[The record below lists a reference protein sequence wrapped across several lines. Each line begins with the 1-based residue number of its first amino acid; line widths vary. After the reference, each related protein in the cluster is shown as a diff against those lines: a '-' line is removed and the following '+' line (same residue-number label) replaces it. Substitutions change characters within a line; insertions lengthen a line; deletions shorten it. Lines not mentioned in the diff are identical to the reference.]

1 MANLSRVDVP
11 APPSLINAPDD
22 YARAYQD
29 SYSNVL
35 RLYFNRLTGVLRALF
50 GVSGGSILR
59 FPHIAASDLTD
70 QYAGGDDTPTLVL
83 WDTLDSSE
91 GFTLNPSGSATASQQ
106 GIYKIDYSLQ
116 FVNTYNAQEDLY
128 VWLKVNGSNVP
139 GSASK
144 FTVPARKS
152 AGIFGYLIAYSSI
165 TFAMNPEDD
174 VELWWQTSKAYDPI
188 GLVDGVYME
197 YIPAGGALPS
207 APSAVGTITFISAIT

>member
-1 MANLSRVDVP
+1 MANLSRVDIP

-35 RLYFNRLTGVLRALF
+35 RLYFTRLTSVLRALF
-50 GVSGGSILR
+50 GVSGGAILR

-70 QYAGGDDTPTLVL
+70 QYAGGNNTPTLVL

-116 FVNTYNAQEDLY
+116 FVNTDNAQEDLY

-165 TFAMNPEDD
+165 TFTMNPEDD
-174 VELWWQTSKAYDPI
+174 MELWWQTSKAYNPV
-188 GLVDGVYME
+188 GPVNGVYME

-207 APSAVGTITFISAIT
+207 APSAVGTIAFISAIA